1 MTQNGEL
8 LAMTFDV
15 HAHIVPTELMEFL
28 RVDGPSLGLEIITTA
43 EGKEKLRVAGRQEL
57 GPFPP
62 VLFDLDARFAAMDEG
77 GVDVQLVGHRTEFSA
92 YALPSDEGAR
102 YARVFNRIL
111 ADLVA
116 AHPTRLIGL
125 GTVPLQDPR
134 RAAEELVYL
143 VQDLGM
149 AGVEIATHV
158 DGTPIDQAGLDP
170 FWDAANELR
179 CLVLFHPNDP
189 LRGLDLGRYFMDNLV
204 GRPAES
210 TVAIGYLLLS
220 GVFERFPDLVLCMV
234 HGGGYMP
241 YQIGRWEKGYKVVPH
256 LVGANLS
263 RPPLEYVKKLYFDS
277 LVHIPEAL
285 AFLLELVGP
294 DQVVVGTDYPYEMA
308 ERTPVRFID
317 SVPGL
322 TPAARSAI
330 LEGNVRRILDGVR
343 R

>member
-1 MTQNGEL
+1 MTY
-8 LAMTFDV
+8 DV
-15 HAHIVPTELMEFL
+15 HAHIVPTELLDYL
-28 RVDGPSLGLEIITTA
+28 RLDGPGLGLELFATPD
-43 EGKEKLRVAGRQEL
+43 GKEKLRVAGRQEL
-57 GPFPP
+57 GPFPQS
-62 VLFDLDARFAAMDEG
+62 LFDLDARFSAMDES

-92 YALPSDEGAR
+92 YALPGEEGAR
-102 YARVFNRIL
+102 YARAFNRIL
-111 ADLVA
+111 AELVA
-116 AHPTRLIGL
+116 RHPSRLIGL
-125 GTVPLQDPR
+125 GTVPLQDPK
-134 RAAEELVYL
+134 RAAVELAYL

-158 DGTPIDQAGLDP
+158 DGTPIDQAGLDS
-170 FWDAANELR
+170 FWEAANELR
-179 CLVLFHPNDP
+179 CMVLFHPNDP
-189 LRGLDLGRYFMDNLV
+189 LPGLDLGRYFMENLV

-241 YQIGRWEKGYKVVPH
+241 YQIGRWEKGYKMVPG

-263 RPPLEYVKKLYFDS
+263 KPPLEYVKKLYFDS

-285 AFLLELVGP
+285 SFLLDLVGP
-294 DQVVVGTDYPYEMA
+294 EQVVVGTDYPYEMA
-308 ERTPVRFID
+308 ERAPVNFID

-322 TPAARSAI
+322 SPEARGAI
-330 LEGNVRRILDGVR
+330 LEGNVRRILQGVR